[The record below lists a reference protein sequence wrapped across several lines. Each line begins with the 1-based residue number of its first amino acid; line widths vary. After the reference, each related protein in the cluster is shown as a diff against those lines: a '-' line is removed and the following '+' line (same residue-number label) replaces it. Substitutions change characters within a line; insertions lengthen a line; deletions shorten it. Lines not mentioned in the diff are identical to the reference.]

1 MKPLNSKI
9 LIWPSSAL
17 CQISPD
23 GDILLLIP
31 QHVRLPSDVF
41 IVMTGFGMLFIWSHK
56 MPMLLIHQCISD
68 TTFKD
73 KLIFLSKSSL

>member
-1 MKPLNSKI
+1 MEPLSSKTF
-9 LIWPSSAL
+9 IWSSSAL

-41 IVMTGFGMLFIWSHK
+41 IVMSGFGMLLIWLQK
-56 MPMLLIHQCISD
+56 MSMLLIHQCISD

-73 KLIFLSKSSL
+73 KLIFPSKLPL